1 MVSET
6 RMVAEKPI
14 TIMICDDHPVV
25 RDGLRAMLSAEPDF
39 QVLGEAAT
47 GSDAVAMCRDL
58 RPQVVIMDLLLPDM
72 SGAEAIKQIH
82 ARSSSV
88 QTLVLTTVAADEQ
101 IYRAIEAGARGYIF
115 KDSLRHDLLDAIRT
129 VSSGRRFIPREVG
142 ARLAERLPRS
152 DLSEREISVLKLVAA
167 GMRNK
172 EIAFE
177 LNISE
182 ATVNVHIRHILE
194 KLHASDRTQAVMIAL
209 RRGLIPL

>member
-1 MVSET
+1 M
-6 RMVAEKPI
+6 APEKSI
-14 TIMICDDHPVV
+14 TIIICDDHPVV

-39 QVLGEAAT
+39 KVLGEAAT
-47 GSDAVAMCRDL
+47 GSEAVAMYRDL
-58 RPQVVIMDLLLPDM
+58 RPNVVIMDLLLPDM

-115 KDSLRHDLLDAIRT
+115 KDSLRQDLFDAIRT

-152 DLSEREISVLKLVAA
+152 DLSEREISVLKLVAT

-177 LNISE
+177 LTISE

-194 KLHASDRTQAVMIAL
+194 KLNASDRTQAVMIAL
-209 RRGLIPL
+209 RRGLISL